1 MAKKGRPKNEM
12 LAKRN
17 QVNLKITDAELHIL
31 EEYAK
36 NIFCSK
42 TEILRIAM
50 LEYFFNHK

>member
-36 NIFCSK
+36 NSFCSK

-50 LEYFFNHK
+50 LEYFFNHR

>member
-31 EEYAK
+31 EECAK
-36 NIFCSK
+36 NSFCSK